1 MTKTLLTRYPE
12 NRSLVLRDK
21 RLLGYHDTGDPQ
33 GYPVIFFHGS
43 PGSRLEGSFFTD
55 LLRRHKLRMIAPDR
69 PGAGLSTFNSKQT
82 FQSFSADL
90 TELIEHLG
98 LTAYSLIA
106 ISGGVPFALAFASEE
121 RVSIKSLTLL
131 SGVGPLYGNE
141 AILAQ
146 CPPQFSALVN
156 LGLRVPKLPHYYFP
170 VLFNPALS
178 WYAKKYPM
186 SFIGLFAL
194 GMCLEDKIIL
204 RDQAVALL
212 LTEDFFEGLKNGSRG
227 AAMEFS
233 MFLRDWP
240 FDITQIKVPVKIWH
254 GAEDQNVPVA
264 FAHFLGEKLR
274 NATVN
279 IVAREGHFSL
289 SIKYANAILTE
300 LALAASEFTE
310 DNPALTSPANS

>member
-1 MTKTLLTRYPE
+1 MTKNLLIGHPE
-12 NRSLVLRDK
+12 NRNLVLRDK
-21 RLLGYHDTGDPQ
+21 RVIGYHDTGDPQ

-69 PGAGLSTFNSKQT
+69 PGAGLSTFNRNQT
-82 FQSFSADL
+82 FQSFSRDL

-98 LTAYSLIA
+98 LAAYSIIA

-121 RVSIKSLTLL
+121 RVSLRSLTLL
-131 SGVGPLYGNE
+131 SGIGPLHGNE

-146 CPPQFSALVN
+146 CPPQFATLVR
-156 LGLRVPKLPHYYFP
+156 LGLRAPALPYYYFP
-170 VLFNPALS
+170 ILFNPALS
-178 WYAKKYPM
+178 WYAKKYPT
-186 SFIGLFAL
+186 SFIGLFAM
-194 GMCLEDKIIL
+194 GMCLEDKITL
-204 RDQAVALL
+204 REQAVALL
-212 LTEDFFEGLKNGSRG
+212 LTDDFFEGLRNGSRG

-240 FDITQIKVPVKIWH
+240 FDITQVKIPVKIWH

-264 FAHFLGEKLR
+264 FAHYLGKQLQ
-274 NATVN
+274 NSTVN

-300 LALAASEFTE
+300 LALAASEFTK
-310 DNPALTSPANS
+310 NNAALSSPANT